1 LLTGFVA
8 GFPTGLL
15 GGALALAVVFLA
27 APVLV
32 GAALTPAVFRVPLAG
47 GARPARDLT
56 GDATLGFTA
65 ELLLRTGRL
74 ADGIFWTLLK
84 N

>member
-1 LLTGFVA
+1 LRVAVLVLLAAVLA
-8 GFPTGLL
+8 FPGLT
-15 GGALALAVVFLA
+15 VVGFLA
-27 APVLV
+27 ALP
-32 GAALTPAVFRVPLAG
+32 G
-47 GARPARDLT
+47 GFRPARVLAE
-56 GDATLGFTA
+56 DAALAFTD